1 MSVCQL
7 VVGLIV
13 QSLAFCAGQ
22 DNAVSASHSRS
33 DLAPQVRHGNIDS
46 LMLTVNTS
54 GGTMPINSSQQ
65 AGGGSAAHAAATAAA
80 AAVAGMSNNA
90 FQEALVKLSKMNEKR
105 DMVMNPVGMHKVATS
120 SSSSSSPHLA
130 PPPPYPEVTLH
141 PVLAPQQSSGS
152 PPVQNS
158 LLHGIL
164 TKSSNNVVGRGGG
177 GTDHHQ
183 ASSTMGGLGQASV
196 SSMQQ
201 HRPTTFSPTLARLLT
216 TPDRSRVGRSSI
228 SQSSR
233 NTKSALSEILNSK
246 VNICFLV

>member
-1 MSVCQL
+1 MPVDFC
-7 VVGLIV
+7 
-13 QSLAFCAGQ
+13 CAGQ
-22 DNAVSASHSRS
+22 DNAVSASLSRS
-33 DLAPQVRHGNIDS
+33 DLPSQVRHGNIDS

-54 GGTMPINSSQQ
+54 GGTVPIINSSQQ
-65 AGGGSAAHAAATAAA
+65 SASGGHGAASGPVGGPGIT
-80 AAVAGMSNNA
+80 NQT

-105 DMVMNPVGMHKVATS
+105 DMVMNAVGMHKVASS

-164 TKSSNNVVGRGGG
+164 TKSSGNVVAGGGRGGP
-177 GTDHHQ
+177 DHHQ
-183 ASSTMGGLGQASV
+183 ASSTMGGGMNATSLGPANV

-216 TPDRSRVGRSSI
+216 TPDRNRSNRSI
-228 SQSSR
+228 SQSAR

-246 VNICFLV
+246 VNEGAAV